1 MSWACAPRW
10 APAAR
15 LVRQMLTES
24 LLLGAGGGLA
34 GIALAWIF
42 LRLLLTLNPG
52 NIPRLQ

>member
-1 MSWACAPRW
+1 LGAGR
-10 APAAR
+10 AR